1 MCANV
6 QTRVSALFILPQ
18 SSRSSSAGLRR
29 YQEAREENVKPKLI
43 LLAALAAAALAATAP
58 SPAQTRDGKSHM
70 TLLNAER
77 QSIELTQGMSAEEVE
92 RLLGKPKRTALK
104 QGPAASADP
113 SPGSLQWNYTWTDT
127 SQRDSSLQVVFTRK
141 PAGQWLVESW
151 GWNAY

>member
-1 MCANV
+1 VKAN
-6 QTRVSALFILPQ
+6 
-18 SSRSSSAGLRR
+18 
-29 YQEAREENVKPKLI
+29 LI
-43 LLAALAAAALAATAP
+43 LLTALTAAAFAATAP
-58 SPAQTRDGKSHM
+58 VLAQTRDGRSHI
-70 TLLNAER
+70 TLINAER

-113 SPGSLQWNYTWTDT
+113 SAGSLQWNYIWTDT